1 MERRDVLLLALTIA
15 AGVIVP
21 GVLDYFLHQA
31 GRPMLGSITW
41 LVGFGTMVVV
51 VWYGW
56 IRPLNLQG
64 PDK

>member
-1 MERRDVLLLALTIA
+1 MERSDALLLALILA

-31 GRPMLGSITW
+31 GRPALGSAVW
-41 LVGFGTMVVV
+41 LAGFGTMILV

-56 IRPLNLQG
+56 VRPLDFQG

>member
-1 MERRDVLLLALTIA
+1 MARRDTLFLALLIA

-21 GVLDYFLHQA
+21 GVLDYALHQA
-31 GRPMLGSITW
+31 GRPALGSGVW
-41 LVGFGTMVVV
+41 LAGFGTMVLV

-56 IRPLNLQG
+56 IRPLDFQG

>member
-1 MERRDVLLLALTIA
+1 MERRDALLLALILA

-21 GVLDYFLHQA
+21 GVLDYLLHQA
-31 GRPMLGSITW
+31 GQPALGSAVW
-41 LVGFGTMVVV
+41 LAGFGTMVLV

-56 IRPLNLQG
+56 VRPLDFQG

>member
-1 MERRDVLLLALTIA
+1 MERRDTLLLALLLA

-21 GVLDYFLHQA
+21 GVLDYLLHQA
-31 GRPMLGSITW
+31 GRPALGSAVW
-41 LVGFGTMVVV
+41 LAGFGTMILV

-56 IRPLNLQG
+56 VRPLDFQG